1 MNTVIIPELRSN
13 SDCFNNSYT
22 RILSNGVIEHYNKEY
37 YNQNLTR
44 KSSLEDIQK
53 EILLFQIEELI
64 HS

>member
-1 MNTVIIPELRSN
+1 MNTIIIPEKRSN
-13 SDCFNNSYT
+13 SDCFNSYT
-22 RILSNGVIEHYNKEY
+22 RILSNGVVEHYNKEY
-37 YNQNLTR
+37 YNQNFTR